1 MTVSRHLVLLTGFI
15 LVLTVTQT
23 WGQIPNPTQSDSN
36 FNTAG
41 GADALSNV
49 DETASGGLSNTAFGN
64 FALRALTTGS
74 SNSAFGASA
83 LRLETTGSK
92 NTAVGHKALRNATGE
107 KNIGIGYQ
115 AGESL
120 GTGNSNIYIG
130 HQGAGDEFQ
139 TIRIGIDQT
148 SLFIAGA
155 DSTVSNGTVLEI
167 NTATGRIGI
176 GPSSERYKQDIAT
189 MGARS
194 SGVSQLRPVTFVYK
208 GDASRATHY
217 GLVAEEVLAVYPELV
232 TRTATGE
239 VQAVKYLE
247 LIPMLLNELQRQQQ
261 ELAELRALVKTRL
274 PDSDLIT
281 AGRDLAR
288 GEAAQ

>member
-1 MTVSRHLVLLTGFI
+1 MTFSRDLVLLTGFI

-23 WGQIPNPTQSDSN
+23 WGQIPNPTQSDAN

-49 DETASGGLSNTAFGN
+49 NETASGGLSNTAFGN
-64 FALRALTTGS
+64 FALRNLTTGS

-83 LRLETTGSK
+83 LRLDVTGSK

-120 GTGNSNIYIG
+120 ATGNNNIYIG

-139 TIRIGIDQT
+139 TIRIGIEQT
-148 SLFIAGA
+148 RTFIAGVDA
-155 DSTVSNGTVLEI
+155 MVSGSVVELNTSTGQ
-167 NTATGRIGI
+167 IGI
-176 GPSSERYKQDIAT
+176 APSSLRYKQDIAP
-189 MGARS
+189 MAARS
-194 SGVSQLRPVTFVYK
+194 AGVHALRPVTFVYK
-208 GDASRATHY
+208 GDAAGATHY
-217 GLVAEEVLAVYPELV
+217 GLVAEEVQAVYPELV

-239 VQAVKYLE
+239 IQAVKYLE
-247 LIPMLLNELQRQQQ
+247 LIPLLLNELQRQQH
-261 ELAELRALVKTRL
+261 ELAELRAIVNMRL
-274 PDSDLIT
+274 PDSELIT
-281 AGRDLAR
+281 AGRDLAG
-288 GEAAQ
+288 GETAQ